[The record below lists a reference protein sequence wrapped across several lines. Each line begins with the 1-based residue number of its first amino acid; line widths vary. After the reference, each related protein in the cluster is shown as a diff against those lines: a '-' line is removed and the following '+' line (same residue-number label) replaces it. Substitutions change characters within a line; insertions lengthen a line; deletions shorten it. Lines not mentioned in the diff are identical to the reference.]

1 MLATSPITSNAC
13 RQVKNEAGGCL
24 VVLMPSSIPTYCV
37 VVSFSNGRKYRDA
50 AQFPGGCGE
59 RSFTSSRLFEAGGPR
74 GGGGSGALAWG
85 DISRRC
91 DLAVTTS

>member
-1 MLATSPITSNAC
+1 
-13 RQVKNEAGGCL
+13 
-24 VVLMPSSIPTYCV
+24 MPRRTDALPNTAYCV
-37 VVSFSNGRKYRDA
+37 EVSVSLLVSFSNGRKYRDA